1 VFAYDDW
8 EVVRMHWVG
17 YLTVVGL
24 WARAAREAGLAPAG
38 RPVVILR
45 DGQAFDGCREAFVG
59 GLVLGAPARQVGRDL
74 PGAVLIPVEEVE
86 AEAHGRAWWD
96 RLLSRTPYIEPLAP
110 ETVWIGLP
118 TPGEGMGERVKAEFR
133 ALREVAAEAGFIAF
147 GGLGSSRPVA
157 RAAALA
163 CRDGWL
169 AWRPGKAV
177 KASPQPFRI
186 VAPGEEAAFLAPLPI
201 GLLGLPGDLERRLR
215 RLGIQTAGAAAKIPE
230 AEWVRQFGA
239 EGRRIANWS
248 RGIEPDRI
256 RASYPERSIARRI
269 DLAGE
274 AVEPDALE
282 ALINRAATAIAKELA
297 DRGEGCQEVALELV
311 EVGGAQRTGSRTL
324 PRLQQRAYALQQ
336 SLGHVLRQVY
346 TKSAPLSALVVRV
359 TGIGPMPW
367 EQMVLWGETAVPDKE
382 AKLEEVLTL
391 LHERFPSRLIGRGPR
406 QSTSWREQMLTYCDP
421 FRHASESSWHA

>member
-1 VFAYDDW
+1 
-8 EVVRMHWVG
+8 MHWVG

-45 DGQAFDGCREAFVG
+45 DGQAFDGCRDAFVG
-59 GLVLGAPARQVGRDL
+59 GLVLGAPARQIGRDL

-96 RLLSRTPYIEPLAP
+96 RLLGSTPYIEPLAP
-110 ETVWIGLP
+110 ETVWVGLP
-118 TPGEGMGERVKAEFR
+118 TPGEGMTERLKAEFR
-133 ALREVAAEAGFIAF
+133 GLREAAAEAGFIAF

-157 RAAALA
+157 RAAAIS
-163 CRDGWL
+163 CRDSWF
-169 AWRPGKAV
+169 AWRPGRAV
-177 KASPQPFRI
+177 KATPQPFRI
-186 VAPGEEAAFLAPLPI
+186 VAPGEEAKFLAPLPI

-215 RLGIQTAGAAAKIPE
+215 RLGVQTAGAAAAIPE
-230 AEWVRQFGA
+230 AEWVRQVGA

-248 RGIEPDRI
+248 RGIEPDRV
-256 RASYPERSIARRI
+256 RASYPERSLTRRI

-274 AVEPDALE
+274 AVEPDELE
-282 ALINRAATAIAKELA
+282 ARINRAATGIAKELA
-297 DRGEGCQEVALELV
+297 DRGEGCQEVSLALV
-311 EVGGAQRTGSRTL
+311 EVGGASHCHSRTL

-336 SLGHVLRQVY
+336 SLGHVLGQVY
-346 TKSAPLSALVVRV
+346 TKSIPLSVLEVRV

-367 EQMVLWGETAVPDKE
+367 EQMVLWGETAIPDKE

-406 QSTSWREQMLTYCDP
+406 QNASWREQMLTFSDP
-421 FRHASESSWHA
+421 YRWAAPPPPSPSSWHA